1 MSFRSSSDS
10 VEKEAPNSEN
20 TLNAIFRGI
29 SLFARLR
36 ELNTSLNES
45 SSPSRP
51 DDEKFGLATLVLQ
64 TDGQLEDQS
73 SVQQVVE
80 EVCGLLSITEQPELT
95 EVRQTIQ
102 NYGGFSSEINMLIEK
117 NVIKTRLDEAR
128 NLLIQRPSDL
138 TNSDLFAE
146 FSLELQHRV
155 EQTQQLLNS

>member
-102 NYGGFSSEINMLIEK
+102 NFSSEINMLIEK